1 MIAAGSARRTRL
13 LVVALVLGHLVAIT
27 RQVDAGAGQTLFDRI
42 VFSVLSP
49 PQRAVGGAMQ
59 GAGGLWSGYLDLR
72 GARAEKER
80 LEDEL
85 EAARRELQQLRARAR
100 ETDKLREL
108 LGLKR
113 ILPYESVTA
122 EVVAREG
129 VPWFR
134 TITVDKGSASGV
146 RLNAAVLSSSGVV
159 GRVVS
164 LGPLAARVQLLLDR
178 DCGVGVMIES
188 TGVAGVVS
196 GQVGVADSGTSDLV
210 MNYVPGYAE
219 VAVGDVVVTSGLDR
233 IFPKGLM
240 VGRVRAVA
248 PDAGL
253 FRDIRVTPSARFD
266 RLERVLIVTD
276 EKHEPELTESVR

>member
-1 MIAAGSARRTRL
+1 VIAAGSARRTRL

>member
-1 MIAAGSARRTRL
+1 VIAPSSARRTRL
-13 LVVALVLGHLVAIT
+13 LVVALILGHLVAIT
-27 RQVDAGAGQTLFDRI
+27 RQVDAGGGQTLFDRL

-49 PQRAVGGAMQ
+49 PQRVVGGAME
-59 GAGGLWSGYLDLR
+59 GAGGLWSGYVDLR
-72 GARAEKER
+72 GARSEKQR
-80 LEDEL
+80 LEREL
-85 EAARRELQQLRARAR
+85 DAAHRELQELRARAR
-100 ETDKLREL
+100 ETETLREL
-108 LGLKR
+108 LGLRR
-113 ILPYESVTA
+113 ILPYETVTA

-188 TGVAGVVS
+188 TGVAGIVS
-196 GQVGVADSGTSDLV
+196 GQVGLADSGTSDLV

-240 VGRVRAVA
+240 VGRVRTVA
-248 PDAGL
+248 EETGL
-253 FRDIRVTPSARFD
+253 FRDIRVAPSARFD
-266 RLERVLIVTD
+266 RLERVLIVTG
-276 EKHEPELTESVR
+276 EKPEPELTEGVR

>member
-1 MIAAGSARRTRL
+1 MIAPGSARRTRL